1 MPPNLKSKP
10 YTLNPAR
17 GFTLI
22 EVLTVVA
29 IIGLLASIILVGLG
43 SFRARA
49 RDARRIADLRST
61 QNALELYYTKFSQY
75 PVDSDWNALQNEIIN
90 SSIGVTKL
98 AQDPLT
104 GRSGYDQYAFDVSS
118 DRQSYVLRAQLE
130 DANNP
135 VLAEGF
141 HGFIGTPISGITMD
155 CSNTATKPYYCV
167 QF

>member
-1 MPPNLKSKP
+1 MKKNIH
-10 YTLNPAR
+10 

-29 IIGLLASIILVGLG
+29 IIGLLSSVILVGLG

-49 RDARRIADLRST
+49 RDARRIADLRTVQTS
-61 QNALELYYTKFSQY
+61 LELYYTKLSQY
-75 PVDSDWNALQNEIIN
+75 PQDLAWDALQGELVNAN
-90 SSIGVTKL
+90 VGVTKISK
-98 AQDPLT
+98 DPLT
-104 GRSGYDQYAFDVSS
+104 ARSGYDQYAFDSSS

-135 VLAEGF
+135 ALTDSF
-141 HGFIGTPISGITMD
+141 HGFTGSPIPGITID
-155 CSNTATKPYYCV
+155 CSNSPSKPYYCV

>member
-1 MPPNLKSKP
+1 MSPNLTPKP
-10 YTLNPAR
+10 YTLNPTR

-61 QNALELYYTKFSQY
+61 QNALELYYTKFSLY
-75 PVDSDWNALQNEIIN
+75 PADNAWSSLQSDTINAN
-90 SSIGVTKL
+90 IGVNKL

-104 GRSGYDQYAFDVSS
+104 GRSGYDQYAYDVSS
-118 DRQSYVLRAQLE
+118 DRQSYVVRAQLE
-130 DANNP
+130 DTNNP
-135 VLAEGF
+135 ALAESF
-141 HGFIGTPISGITMD
+141 HGFIGTGISGITID
-155 CSNTATKPYYCV
+155 CTNTPTKPYYCV

>member
-1 MPPNLKSKP
+1 MSTCHLSPVACPRQR
-10 YTLNPAR
+10 A
-17 GFTLI
+17 FTLI

-61 QNALELYYTKFSQY
+61 QNALELYYTKFTMY
-75 PVDSDWNALQNEIIN
+75 PPDGDWSAVQNEVIN
-90 SSIGVTKL
+90 AAIGVNKL

-104 GRSGYDQYAFDVSS
+104 GRSGYDQYGYDVSS

-130 DANNP
+130 DTNNP
-135 VLAEGF
+135 ALAESF
-141 HGFIGTPISGITMD
+141 HGFTGAGISGITID

>member
-1 MPPNLKSKP
+1 MSKPLTLKP
-10 YTLNPAR
+10 YTLHRER

-29 IIGLLASIILVGLG
+29 IIGLLASVILVGLG

-49 RDARRIADLRST
+49 RDSRRIADLRST

-75 PVDSDWNALQNEIIN
+75 PPDGNWSALETEITG
-90 SSIGVTKL
+90 SSIGVTKI
-98 AQDPLT
+98 AQDPLI
-104 GRSGYDQYAFDVSS
+104 SKAGYDQYGYDVSS

-130 DANNP
+130 DQNNP
-135 VLAEGF
+135 ALKDSF
-141 HGFIGTPISGITMD
+141 HGFTGPAISGITID
-155 CSNTATKPYYCV
+155 CSVTALKPYYCV